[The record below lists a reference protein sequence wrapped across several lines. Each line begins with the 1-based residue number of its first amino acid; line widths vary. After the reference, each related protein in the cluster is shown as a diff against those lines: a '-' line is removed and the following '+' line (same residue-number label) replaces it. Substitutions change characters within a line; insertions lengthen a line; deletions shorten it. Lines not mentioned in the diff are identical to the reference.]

1 MPLLLPSK
9 PAVPWL
15 LSPLLLLEK
24 ARPGPVLSLGGAG
37 VGESEERRQSKA
49 PGSLPTWPLQVWG
62 PRAKPV
68 MMCPRGDLQSQGHS
82 LKSVPR
88 VWNSP
93 PLFLKYSVSFHMS
106 GIRRSKEQRERNR
119 RQDRTGNLI
128 TGQRMPAAGVVVL
141 LTRNADLA
149 TAGGA
154 LSGWPTVRRPVGK
167 SQHPS
172 LAS

>member
-1 MPLLLPSK
+1 MRYPQEHVVLKGDVCEGPVHQDHLCVLNVFPYLQQQEHS
-9 PAVPWL
+9 PAV
-15 LSPLLLLEK
+15 
-24 ARPGPVLSLGGAG
+24 
-37 VGESEERRQSKA
+37 
-49 PGSLPTWPLQVWG
+49 QVWG